1 MSFMEEE
8 QDLLEEE
15 KAEFIKEYYKF
26 KLEKKN
32 CLCHEKAKHC
42 QYLPYLP
49 NIKSEINKVKESFC
63 DEELKKIELE
73 LEEKGR
79 EEREKKIEH
88 EQKKIEDKQKN
99 KIHIN
104 ALIEKLSDKNMM
116 KEAIKELGN
125 SMDSSAVEPLIKTF
139 INNDRDIRYI
149 TVEAL
154 RKIQDKRTFFYLV
167 EMLEDEK
174 SFIREYAVEA
184 LEQLGDMRAVY
195 FLVKKGLVD
204 KNHNV
209 LLKVLKAL
217 VTLNDPQAIEPIK
230 EVKKNLKFFNIK
242 IKKEIEK
249 AIQQLEMSN
258 I

>member
-8 QDLLEEE
+8 QNLLEEDTE
-15 KAEFIKEYYKF
+15 SIKEYYKF

-32 CLCHEKAKHC
+32 YLCHKKSTPC
-42 QYLPYLP
+42 QPLPYLP
-49 NIKSEINKVKESFC
+49 NIRDEINKVKGSFC
-63 DEELKKIELE
+63 DEELKKIEFE
-73 LEEKGR
+73 LEQKGK
-79 EEREKKIEH
+79 EERQKKFEN
-88 EQKKIEDKQKN
+88 EQNKIEDGQK
-99 KIHIN
+99 KKFLIN
-104 ALIEKLSDKNMM
+104 VLIEKLSDENMM

-174 SFIREYAVEA
+174 SLIREYAVEA

-195 FLVKKGLVD
+195 FLIKKGLID

-209 LLKVLKAL
+209 FLKVLKAL
-217 VTLNDPQAIEPIK
+217 ITLNDPQAIEPIK
-230 EVKKNLKFFNIK
+230 EVKKKLKFFNIK
-242 IKKEIEK
+242 IKKEIDK
-249 AIQQLEMSN
+249 AIQQLEGSN
-258 I
+258 